1 MEGTVIKFRNY
12 ILYKKFKWNVGEN
25 TGMLAREIWSCPA
38 ELHDQAS
45 LQLSEISAH
54 KKNKQKKNPEKVS
67 KEEFGRIGYYKSNVF

>member
-1 MEGTVIKFRNY
+1 M
-12 ILYKKFKWNVGEN
+12 GEN

>member
-12 ILYKKFKWNVGEN
+12 ILYKKFKRNVGEN

-54 KKNKQKKNPEKVS
+54 KTNKQKKKTQKRSQKRNL
-67 KEEFGRIGYYKSNVF
+67 GG

>member
-12 ILYKKFKWNVGEN
+12 ILYKKFKRNVGEN

-38 ELHDQAS
+38 ELHDQVS
-45 LQLSEISAH
+45 LRLSEISAH
-54 KKNKQKKNPEKVS
+54 KKNKQTPPPEKVS

>member
-1 MEGTVIKFRNY
+1 M
-12 ILYKKFKWNVGEN
+12 GEN

-54 KKNKQKKNPEKVS
+54 KKNKQKNPEKVS

>member
-12 ILYKKFKWNVGEN
+12 ILYKKFKRNVGEN

-54 KKNKQKKNPEKVS
+54 KKNKQKKKTQKRSQKRNL
-67 KEEFGRIGYYKSNVF
+67 GG